1 MYKNSK
7 ESKRNLKTKDFTDNR
22 KFWST
27 KKQLFFKISETVNN
41 SKNKWIYLKTM
52 ALLTGNILLTNKAN
66 FL

>member
-7 ESKRNLKTKDFTDNR
+7 ESKRNLKIKDFTDNR

-41 SKNKWIYLKTM
+41 SKNK
-52 ALLTGNILLTNKAN
+52 
-66 FL
+66 